1 MRHFYSLQDV
11 DLSHSWVTIGTFDGV
26 HLGHQKIIRGLVEN
40 AHSADQPAVV
50 VTFHPHPKLVLGG
63 EQRPFYLTL
72 PETRAELL
80 HDMGVDVVITHP
92 FNDQVS
98 QLSAQDFVSRL
109 DAHLGI
115 KKLWVGYDFALGKD
129 REGDAERLRQLGK
142 DYGFTLRQVAP
153 HHIKDEVVS
162 SSSIRSLLR
171 EGEAQRAARLLGRLF
186 QLRGEVVGGDK
197 RGKDLGFPTANL
209 DIPREMIQI
218 KSGIYA
224 TYTIVEGQRLPSVT
238 NVGFRPTF
246 DDALDFPVVETYILD
261 FSGDLYGEELRLEF
275 HTFLRDELKFD
286 TVPALIEQ
294 MHQDVEH
301 TRQVLDV

>member
-1 MRHFYSLQDV
+1 MRHYYSLQDA

-40 AHSADQPAVV
+40 AHQEGQPAVV
-50 VTFHPHPKLVLGG
+50 VTFHPHPKLVLGK
-63 EQRPFYLTL
+63 EKRAFYLTL

-80 HDMGVDVVITHP
+80 HDLGVDVVITHP
-92 FNDQVS
+92 FNDSVS
-98 QLSAQDFVSRL
+98 QLSARDFVSRL

-115 KKLWVGYDFALGKD
+115 SKLWVGYDFALGKD
-129 REGDAERLRQLGK
+129 REGDAETLRQLGIEF
-142 DYGFTLRQVAP
+142 GFTLHQVEP
-153 HHIKDEVVS
+153 HHVEGELVS

-171 EGEAQRAARLLGRLF
+171 KGKVQQASRLLGRLF

-209 DIPREMIQI
+209 DVPREMIQV

-224 TYTIVEGQRLPSVT
+224 TYTIVEGERMPSVT

-261 FSGDLYGEELRLEF
+261 FSGDLYGQQLQLEF

-286 TVPALIEQ
+286 SVPDLIEQ
-294 MHQDVEH
+294 MHRDVEH
-301 TRQVLDV
+301 TRQVLDL